1 MTPGR
6 RSVLASAPRYSG
18 GIMSESISIK
28 QTIVVR
34 SRPDVLYRLALEP
47 RRRVKWDP
55 NLVKAE
61 YQGGEGRL
69 TNNALVRF
77 KFARKLLGLGFTA
90 KYGQLQAPQRG
101 GWESVRHVGPLEKL
115 TQGWQFK
122 PMPGGTEVTLTINGR
137 IRYNWIKAPV
147 ERVLN
152 NMVVTTLVAL
162 QRTVDAQGAQL
173 MEDMGRE
180 MAEKQKAEAKAAKEA
195 AKANRGKKNKKS

>member
-1 MTPGR
+1 
-6 RSVLASAPRYSG
+6 
-18 GIMSESISIK
+18 MSESISIK

-55 NLVKAE
+55 NLAKAE

-69 TNNALVRF
+69 INNALVRF

-101 GWESVRHVGPLEKL
+101 GWESVRNVGPLEKL
-115 TQGWQFK
+115 TQSWQFK
-122 PMPGGTEVTLTINGR
+122 PMPGGTEVTLSIHGR
-137 IRYNWIKAPV
+137 IRYKWIRTPV
-147 ERVLN
+147 ERLLN
-152 NMVVTTLVAL
+152 NMVITTLVQL

-180 MAEKQKAEAKAAKEA
+180 VQEKQRAQAKAAKEA
-195 AKANRGKKNKKS
+195 AKANKGKKKK

>member
-1 MTPGR
+1 MP
-6 RSVLASAPRYSG
+6 APRYSG
-18 GIMSESISIK
+18 PTMSESISIK

-55 NLVKAE
+55 NLARAE
-61 YQGGEGRL
+61 YEGGEGRL
-69 TNNALVRF
+69 INNALVRF
-77 KFARKLLGLGFTA
+77 KFSRKLLGLGFTA

-122 PMPGGTEVTLTINGR
+122 PMPGGTEVTLTVNGR
-137 IRYNWIKAPV
+137 IRYSWIRTPV

-152 NMVVTTLVAL
+152 NMVITTLVQL

-180 MAEKQKAEAKAAKEA
+180 MQEKQKAEAKAAKEEAKA
-195 AKANRGKKNKKS
+195 AKRRKK